1 MRLAW
6 SRSPGWCIVRHL
18 VLSSLSIVIP
28 AYNEAASI
36 EASVRDALEVGAAQA
51 GALEVIVCD
60 DASRDATGELLDGI
74 AARDPRVVVLHR
86 ARNRGIEASIRTLYA
101 QARHAWVFL
110 NSADRQ
116 WPMSALVPMAAAAEA
131 GADFVIGVRSNKREI
146 YTPYRRLI
154 SWSYERIVRALG
166 APGGDPGSIK
176 LARRELLHRAVVAQG
191 VFAEGERVI
200 RAARGGARVVEVPVE
215 FHRRGAGKATGARRD
230 VVVRAV
236 VDFGRVAASLGLGAP
251 APHLPEPDVER

>member
-1 MRLAW
+1 VTLFD
-6 SRSPGWCIVRHL
+6 P
-18 VLSSLSIVIP
+18 VLPSLSIVIP

-36 EASVRDALEVGAAQA
+36 EASVRDALEVGAVHA

-60 DASRDATGELLDGI
+60 DASRDDTGQIARAI
-74 AARDPRVVVLHR
+74 AAEDPRVVVLR
-86 ARNRGIEASIRTLYA
+86 RMVNRGIEASIRALYA

-116 WPMSALVPMAAAAEA
+116 WPMAALEPMAVAAAA
-131 GADFVIGVRSNKREI
+131 GADFVIGVRSNKRAV

-154 SWSYERIVRALG
+154 SWSYERAVRALG

-176 LARRELLHRAVVAQG
+176 LARRGLLHRAVVARG

-200 RAARGGARVVEVPVE
+200 RAARDGARVVEVPVE
-215 FHRRGAGKATGARRD
+215 FARRSQGQATGARRD

-236 VDFGRVAASLGLGAP
+236 IDLGRVAASLGLGAP
-251 APHLPEPDVER
+251 VPRLPVPDVER

>member
-1 MRLAW
+1 MR
-6 SRSPGWCIVRHL
+6 V
-18 VLSSLSIVIP
+18 VLPSLSIVIP

-36 EASVRDALEVGAAQA
+36 EASVADALEVGAACA

-60 DASRDATGELLDGI
+60 DASRDASGAIIEAI
-74 AARDPRVVVLHR
+74 AARDPRVVALHR
-86 ARNRGIEASIRTLYA
+86 AQNRGIEASIRTLYA
-101 QARHAWVFL
+101 HARHEWVFL

-116 WPMSALVPMAAAAEA
+116 WPMAALVPMAAAAEA
-131 GADFVIGVRSNKREI
+131 GADFVIGVRSNKRDV
-146 YTPYRRLI
+146 YTPYRRAI
-154 SWSYERIVRALG
+154 SWTYERLVRALG

-176 LARRELLHRAVVAQG
+176 LARRELLHRAVVARG

-200 RAARGGARVVEVPVE
+200 RAARAGARVVEVPVE

-236 VDFGRVAASLGLGAP
+236 IDAGRVAASLSLGRP
-251 APHLPEPDVER
+251 APRLPVSDVARPD

>member
-1 MRLAW
+1 LVAL
-6 SRSPGWCIVRHL
+6 SVVVHCSDL

-36 EASVRDALEVGAAQA
+36 EASVRDALEVGAAHA
-51 GALEVIVCD
+51 GVLEVIVCD
-60 DASRDATGELLDGI
+60 DASRDDTGAIVGAI
-74 AARDPRVVVLHR
+74 AARDPRVRVLR
-86 ARNRGIEASIRTLYA
+86 RTLNRGIEASIRTLYA

-116 WPMSALVPMAAAAEA
+116 WPMTALAPMAAAAA
-131 GADFVIGVRSNKREI
+131 GGADFVIGVRSNKREV
-146 YTPYRRLI
+146 YTPYRRVI
-154 SWSYERIVRALG
+154 SWGYERIVRALG

-176 LARRELLHRAVVAQG
+176 LARRELLHCAVVARG

-215 FHRRGAGKATGARRD
+215 FHRRGAGQATGARRD
-230 VVVRAV
+230 VVVCAV
-236 VDFGRVAASLGLGAP
+236 VDAGRVAASLGLGTP
-251 APHLPEPDVER
+251 APRLPAPDVER

>member
-1 MRLAW
+1 MVALAPVVHC
-6 SRSPGWCIVRHL
+6 SEV
-18 VLSSLSIVIP
+18 VLPSLSIVIP

-36 EASVRDALEVGAAQA
+36 EASVHDALEVGAECA
-51 GALEVIVCD
+51 GALEVIVCN
-60 DASRDATGELLDGI
+60 DASRDATRGILDAL

-86 ARNRGIEASIRTLYA
+86 ARNAGIEASMRTLYA

-116 WPMSALVPMAAAAEA
+116 WPMAALVPMAAAAAA
-131 GADFVIGVRSNKREI
+131 GADFVIGVRSNKREV
-146 YTPYRRLI
+146 YTRYRRLI
-154 SWSYERIVRALG
+154 SWGYERIVRALG

-176 LARRELLHRAVVAQG
+176 LARRELLHRAVVARG

-215 FHRRGAGKATGARRD
+215 FHRRGAGKATGARRE
-230 VVVRAV
+230 VVVRAI

-251 APHLPEPDVER
+251 APHLPEADVER